1 MAYTAE
7 IEIGVKGAQ
16 RLQELRDRID
26 KLSAGIDQVNAK
38 TFFGTNTVASI
49 RNYNNALADAQ
60 ENLNK
65 TRLRLDEAGRAAGN
79 YAKAIGDYVT
89 ALGASNGAQ
98 ALTNRL
104 ISEEIELRRKQK
116 LAVSGIKETA
126 QQYAGP
132 IGPGQASSTA
142 LSSRMRP
149 QSLLL
154 GGQTSPVEE
163 RIRRTLQQRADENS
177 LQQALLRLEQK
188 TTAELNRQL
197 EAQESMI
204 RGKREVL
211 DLVDQTARKSR
222 LLAGGPA
229 QGLQGPLVG
238 PGGMGFPV
246 ALPLTKAEQ
255 KGLEIAAKKQEILNK
270 MAVTRQQLVGL
281 ATNLQRLDT
290 NAVVAIEDANRAQ
303 NRLNAAKER
312 ELQISKQGALLRGD
326 FSPIDGSPVTPGG
339 RPIKGSPAFIK
350 QQQERRRQ
358 QASGVALGAGFPL
371 LFGGGAGS
379 VIGGALGGLV
389 PGPEGFAAQIALS
402 ALGQQLDTFATSLNG
417 LADSLGNPTAALQA
431 FETAG
436 IKVDEAVKVQVEN
449 LVKQGE
455 AYKAQQLIFEELTKA
470 LGPDAVQQLNAYDK
484 ELKNLE
490 DAYKDLSD
498 ALIKELLPAL
508 TGILS
513 FIDDFAGRIKK
524 ISETRIFKVIEKAA
538 GFIPS
543 FALAKAQFGAAT
555 ARGKELAAK
564 QPGTRDLD
572 AETKDEMAEIR
583 RKDLLERIKELQKE
597 ELSIIQAKAM
607 SEQGL
612 VDATARRM
620 EVQSSVASAAN
631 AAFLQVNDLEMQR
644 ARNAG
649 DTEKQYKLQLQRAQL
664 IYTQTVLQVQQEQ
677 HKAALAV
684 LSSQIKLKELQATVA
699 LKAAKGEAL
708 AEDYAAIELQK
719 QAVQLAYEGVNAA
732 KLIAQYNLMGANA
745 LGQMNVEQAAFNRTQ
760 AAGRARGGGGGGGAI
775 GGGGGTVTRVTSME
789 TTRSLG
795 AATPQ
800 QLGIQLSAKGIS
812 GDFTEQQ
819 ASATLSGLYEQRVQ
833 KYIDDRAAQG
843 FGNISPNSVSD
854 RQLERA
860 GFAEGGFVTRP
871 TDAMVGEGG
880 QPEYVI
886 PASKMSTAMQRYS
899 AGVRGEAVTAGAV
912 TAGSTSTAN
921 YSNQQNAYYGGGGGT
936 SVNITTGPV
945 IRMDNRDYVTMTD
958 LQRGMAAAAG
968 ASQASMMR
976 SMSRSYATRRS
987 MGL

>member
-211 DLVDQTARKSR
+211 DLVE
-222 LLAGGPA
+222 G
-229 QGLQGPLVG
+229 
-238 PGGMGFPV
+238 
-246 ALPLTKAEQ
+246 
-255 KGLEIAAKKQEILNK
+255 
-270 MAVTRQQLVGL
+270 
-281 ATNLQRLDT
+281 
-290 NAVVAIEDANRAQ
+290 ANRAQ

-508 TGILS
+508 TGVLS
-513 FIDDFAGRIKK
+513 FINDFAGRIKK

-538 GFIPS
+538 GFLPG

-572 AETKDEMAEIR
+572 AETKAEMAEIR

-597 ELSIIQAKAM
+597 ELSIIKAKAM

-620 EVQSSVASAAN
+620 EMQSSVASAAN

-677 HKAALAV
+677 RKAALAV

-699 LKAAKGEAL
+699 QKAAKGEAL

-745 LGQMNVEQAAFNRTQ
+745 LSQMNVEQAAFNRTQ
-760 AAGRARGGGGGGGAI
+760 AAGRARGGGGGAI
-775 GGGGGTVTRVTSME
+775 GGGGGTGTRVTSMG

-800 QLGIQLSAKGIS
+800 QLASQLSAKGI
-812 GDFTEQQ
+812 GGAFTEQQ
-819 ASATLSGLYEQRVQ
+819 ASATLSGLYAQRVQ
-833 KYIDDRAAQG
+833 KYIDDRAAKG
-843 FGNISPNSVSD
+843 FKNISPTSVSD

-886 PASKMSTAMQRYS
+886 PASKMNDAVRRYS
-899 AGVRGEAVTAGAV
+899 AGTRGEAVVSGAMSAGGAN
-912 TAGSTSTAN
+912 STSN
-921 YSNQQNAYYGGGGGT
+921 YSNQQNAYYGGGTGA

-958 LQRGMAAAAG
+958 MQRGMAAAAG

>member
-1 MAYTAE
+1 MAYVAE
-7 IEIGVKGAQ
+7 IQLAVKGARQ
-16 RLQELRDRID
+16 LNELSDAIKDTSNRVDRLNRDI
-26 KLSAGIDQVNAK
+26 KTLSEGGIPRTINNLTNIVQQAAAAFNA
-38 TFFGTNTVASI
+38 A
-49 RNYNNALADAQ
+49 AL
-60 ENLNK
+60 E
-65 TRLRLDEAGRAAGN
+65 TDEAATAAR
-79 YAKAIGDYVT
+79 KYVQAT
-89 ALGASNGAQ
+89 DALNAG
-98 ALTNRL
+98 
-104 ISEEIELRRKQK
+104 LRER
-116 LAVSGIKETA
+116 I
-126 QQYAGP
+126 
-132 IGPGQASSTA
+132 
-142 LSSRMRP
+142 
-149 QSLLL
+149 SLLAKIRA
-154 GGQTSPVEE
+154 EE
-163 RIRRTLQQRADENS
+163 RITKPGDAGTGQQTPALPPQLIRTYKIGKNWVKFFQDAAEVAVDLRARSLNTQKNWNDFFATATQAAVNVKANS
-177 LQQALLRLEQK
+177 LNTRKNWNDFFATAAQAAVNVKANSLNTK
-188 TTAELNRQL
+188 ASWNTFFAEAAQL
-197 EAQESMI
+197 AD
-204 RGKREVL
+204 
-211 DLVDQTARKSR
+211 DLTAR
-222 LLAGGPA
+222 
-229 QGLQGPLVG
+229 
-238 PGGMGFPV
+238 
-246 ALPLTKAEQ
+246 
-255 KGLEIAAKKQEILNK
+255 
-270 MAVTRQQLVGL
+270 TRQ
-281 ATNLQRLDT
+281 
-290 NAVVAIEDANRAQ
+290 
-303 NRLNAAKER
+303 R

-524 ISETRIFKVIEKAA
+524 MSETRIFKVLEKAA

-543 FALAKAQFGAAT
+543 FALSKAQFGAAT

-572 AETKDEMAEIR
+572 AETKAEMAEIR

-597 ELSIIQAKAM
+597 ELSIIKAKAM

-620 EVQSSVASAAN
+620 EMQSSVASAAN

-649 DTEKQYKLQLQRAQL
+649 DTEKQYKLQLQRARL

-677 HKAALAV
+677 RKAALAV

-699 LKAAKGEAL
+699 QKAAKGEAL

-745 LGQMNVEQAAFNRTQ
+745 LSQMNVEQAAFNRTQ
-760 AAGRARGGGGGGGAI
+760 AAGRARGGGGAI
-775 GGGGGTVTRVTSME
+775 GGGGGTGTRVTSMG

-800 QLGIQLSAKGIS
+800 QLASQLSAKGIG

-819 ASATLSGLYEQRVQ
+819 AITALSGLYEQRVQ
-833 KYIDDRAAQG
+833 KYIDDRAAKG
-843 FGNISPNSVSD
+843 FKISPNSVSD
-854 RQLERA
+854 RQLERT

-912 TAGSTSTAN
+912 TAGSTSTSN

-945 IRMDNRDYVTMTD
+945 IRMNNRDYVTMTD
-958 LQRGMAAAAG
+958 MQRGMAAAVG

>member
-1 MAYTAE
+1 VAYVAE
-7 IEIGVKGAQ
+7 IQLAVKGARQ
-16 RLQELRDRID
+16 LNELSDAIKDTSNRVDRLNRDI
-26 KLSAGIDQVNAK
+26 KTLSEGGIPRTINNLTNIVQQAAAAFNA
-38 TFFGTNTVASI
+38 A
-49 RNYNNALADAQ
+49 AL
-60 ENLNK
+60 E
-65 TRLRLDEAGRAAGN
+65 TDEAATAAR
-79 YAKAIGDYVT
+79 KYVQAT
-89 ALGASNGAQ
+89 DALNAG
-98 ALTNRL
+98 
-104 ISEEIELRRKQK
+104 LRER
-116 LAVSGIKETA
+116 I
-126 QQYAGP
+126 
-132 IGPGQASSTA
+132 
-142 LSSRMRP
+142 
-149 QSLLL
+149 SLLAKIRA
-154 GGQTSPVEE
+154 EE
-163 RIRRTLQQRADENS
+163 RITKPGDAGTGQQTPALPPQLIRTYKIGKNWVKFFQDAAEVAVDLRARSLNTQKNWNDFFATATQAAVNVKANS
-177 LQQALLRLEQK
+177 LNTRKNWNDFFATAAQAAVNVKANSLNTRK
-188 TTAELNRQL
+188 NWNDFFATAAQAAVNVKANSLNTKASWNTFFAEAAQL
-197 EAQESMI
+197 AD
-204 RGKREVL
+204 
-211 DLVDQTARKSR
+211 DLTAR
-222 LLAGGPA
+222 
-229 QGLQGPLVG
+229 
-238 PGGMGFPV
+238 
-246 ALPLTKAEQ
+246 
-255 KGLEIAAKKQEILNK
+255 
-270 MAVTRQQLVGL
+270 TRQ
-281 ATNLQRLDT
+281 
-290 NAVVAIEDANRAQ
+290 
-303 NRLNAAKER
+303 R

-508 TGILS
+508 TGVLS

-524 ISETRIFKVIEKAA
+524 MSETRIFKVLEKAA

-543 FALAKAQFGAAT
+543 FALSKAQFGAAT

-572 AETKDEMAEIR
+572 AETKAEMAEIR

-597 ELSIIQAKAM
+597 ELSIIKAKAM

-620 EVQSSVASAAN
+620 EMQSSVASAAN

-699 LKAAKGEAL
+699 QKAAKGEAL

-745 LGQMNVEQAAFNRTQ
+745 LSQMNVEQAAFNRTQ
-760 AAGRARGGGGGGGAI
+760 AAGRARGGGGAI
-775 GGGGGTVTRVTSME
+775 GGGGGTGTRVTSMG

-800 QLGIQLSAKGIS
+800 QLAIQLSAKGLS

-819 ASATLSGLYEQRVQ
+819 AITTLDGLYEQRVQ

-886 PASKMSTAMQRYS
+886 PASKMNDAVRRYS
-899 AGVRGEAVTAGAV
+899 AGTRGEAVVSGAMSSGG
-912 TAGSTSTAN
+912 ANSTAN
-921 YSNQQNAYYGGGGGT
+921 YSNQQNAYYGGGTGA

-945 IRMDNRDYVTMTD
+945 IRMNNRDYVTMTD
-958 LQRGMAAAAG
+958 MQRGMAAAVG

>member
-1 MAYTAE
+1 MAYRAD
-7 IEIGVKGAQ
+7 IEIAVRGAQ
-16 RLQELRDRID
+16 ELKRLQNEIR
-26 KLSAGIDQVNAK
+26 
-38 TFFGTNTVASI
+38 VAS
-49 RNYNNALADAQ
+49 DAVNSLNSNLSGIANLVPRSFD
-60 ENLNK
+60 NLNK
-65 TRLRLDEAGRAAGN
+65 TVAEAAKSFNAA
-79 YAKAIGDYVT
+79 
-89 ALGASNGAQ
+89 ALGTKEATDAAREYIQATDTLNVGLRERVALLAKVRAEQRRTVPGDAGTGQQTPALPPQLIRTYEIGKNWVKFFQDAAKVAVDLRARSLNTQKNWNDFFATAAQ
-98 ALTNRL
+98 A
-104 ISEEIELRRKQK
+104 
-116 LAVSGIKETA
+116 AVNVKA
-126 QQYAGP
+126 
-132 IGPGQASSTA
+132 
-142 LSSRMRP
+142 
-149 QSLLL
+149 
-154 GGQTSPVEE
+154 
-163 RIRRTLQQRADENS
+163 NS
-177 LQQALLRLEQK
+177 LNTRKNWNDFFATAAQAAVNVKANSLNTK
-188 TTAELNRQL
+188 ASWNTFFAEAAQL
-197 EAQESMI
+197 AD
-204 RGKREVL
+204 
-211 DLVDQTARKSR
+211 DLTAR
-222 LLAGGPA
+222 
-229 QGLQGPLVG
+229 
-238 PGGMGFPV
+238 
-246 ALPLTKAEQ
+246 
-255 KGLEIAAKKQEILNK
+255 
-270 MAVTRQQLVGL
+270 TRQ
-281 ATNLQRLDT
+281 
-290 NAVVAIEDANRAQ
+290 
-303 NRLNAAKER
+303 R

-524 ISETRIFKVIEKAA
+524 MSETRIFKVLEKAA

-543 FALAKAQFGAAT
+543 FALSKAQFGAAT

-572 AETKDEMAEIR
+572 AETKAEMAEIR

-597 ELSIIQAKAM
+597 ELSIIKAKAM

-620 EVQSSVASAAN
+620 EMQSSVASAAN

-649 DTEKQYKLQLQRAQL
+649 DTEKQYKLQLQRARL

-677 HKAALAV
+677 RKAALAV

-699 LKAAKGEAL
+699 QKAAKGEAL

-745 LGQMNVEQAAFNRTQ
+745 LSQMNVEQAAFNRTQ
-760 AAGRARGGGGGGGAI
+760 AAGRASGGGGGAI
-775 GGGGGTVTRVTSME
+775 GGGGVTVTSMG

-800 QLGIQLSAKGIS
+800 QLASQLSAKGLS
-812 GDFTEQQ
+812 GAFTEQQ

-833 KYIDDRAAQG
+833 KYIDDRAAKG
-843 FGNISPNSVSD
+843 FKNISPTSVSD

-886 PASKMSTAMQRYS
+886 PASKMNDAVRRYS
-899 AGVRGEAVTAGAV
+899 AGTRGEAVVSGAMSAGGAN
-912 TAGSTSTAN
+912 STSN
-921 YSNQQNAYYGGGGGT
+921 YSNQQNAYYGGGTGA

-958 LQRGMAAAAG
+958 MQRGMAAAAG